1 MKKEHYVLIKKGG
14 QKEVFY
20 IDYDKIDGYKVTPKN
35 KVKYDGI
42 VVNKLILI
50 KPSFT
55 KKLLVKKSKRK
66 LEEYL
71 KYIID
76 IMDSD
81 NDTDPD
87 DITKALNNLERYKRT
102 VMNTYR
108 MYLDKKYY
116 ELLLQKIELI
126 NQELSKKL
134 YIINSRNYVVEEV
147 LEEKKGKSR

>member
-20 IDYDKIDGYKVTPKN
+20 IDYEKIDGYQVTPKN

-42 VVNKLILI
+42 IVNKLILI

-76 IMDSD
+76 IMDND
-81 NDTDPD
+81 NDTNPE
-87 DITKALNNLERYKRT
+87 DIAKALNNLERYKRT

-116 ELLLQKIELI
+116 ELLLQKIDLI

-134 YIINSRNYVVEEV
+134 YIINSRNYIVEEV

>member
-20 IDYDKIDGYKVTPKN
+20 IDYDKIDGYQVTPKN

-42 VVNKLILI
+42 IVNKLILI

-81 NDTDPD
+81 NNTDPD

-147 LEEKKGKSR
+147 LAEKKGKSR

>member
-42 VVNKLILI
+42 IVNKLILI